1 MELKCQFLTRGTHLM
16 FATGLLFS
24 SIEVV
29 RAEIASE
36 GSRHSAAIRKDWGV
50 TVCADKVVCDAAGF

>member
-1 MELKCQFLTRGTHLM
+1 M